1 MGLMALEDEED
12 RMDVI
17 SLDIPE
23 VKIIT
28 PRRLSDDRGFFSE
41 SYNSRAFKAAGIDV
55 DFVQDN
61 HSYSAKAGT
70 VRGLHFQAPPFA
82 QSKLVRVLRGAI
94 VDVAVDARKTSP
106 TFGKWVKVE
115 LSAEN
120 GKQIFVPRGFL
131 HGFATLE
138 PDTEVAY
145 KVDAFY
151 DGASDGSVKWD
162 DPDLAIE
169 WGLAEGKAS
178 LSYKDAKAPLWSALS
193 SPF

>member
-1 MGLMALEDEED
+1 
-12 RMDVI
+12 MDVI

-23 VKIIT
+23 VKIVT
-28 PRRLSDDRGFFSE
+28 PRRFSDDRGFFSE
-41 SYNSRAFKAAGIDV
+41 TYNARAFKTAGIDV

-61 HSYSAKAGT
+61 HSFSAKQGT
-70 VRGLHFQAPPFA
+70 VRGLHYQAPPHA

-94 VDVAVDARKTSP
+94 IDVAVDARKASP
-106 TFGKWVKVE
+106 SFGKWVKAE

-120 GKQIFVPRGFL
+120 GKQIFVPKGFL
-131 HGFATLE
+131 HGFLTLE

-151 DGASDGSVKWD
+151 DGASDGSVQWN
-162 DPDLAIE
+162 DPNLAID
-169 WGLAEGKAS
+169 WGVAAEDVS
-178 LSYKDAKAPLWSALS
+178 LSEKDAKAPAWTDFA